1 MSRIKHWPKKD
12 RVEVARHVYGLRPG
26 QERTAILDWIDS
38 LDASFG
44 FKITEDKGNT
54 YLKAYDVEVE
64 VDDTPAVI
72 ELLRLWAE
80 NEVSPT
86 PRKSLIRIDPEADQA
101 KIKKI
106 QGLSIQNPPIPMAE
120 WRSEPGREND
130 TSQLLAVNM
139 PGDPDSQPD
148 PIRSEAASPDLKEPL
163 TDRDREILLYM
174 LENGHT
180 KAKPI
185 SKPELAKKL
194 LRGGHKSMTDHLQAE
209 GLTDSKRGV
218 GTWLT
223 AKGRSMAELI
233 KKNEPY

>member
-1 MSRIKHWPKKD
+1 MSRTNHWPKD
-12 RVEVARHVYGLRPG
+12 RAGVARHIYGLHPR
-26 QERTAILDWIDS
+26 QERTALLDWIDS

-44 FKITEDKGNT
+44 FIVTQYDGKT
-54 YLKAYDVEVE
+54 YLKAHDITVE

-72 ELLRLWAE
+72 ELLKLWAE
-80 NEVSPT
+80 NELSPT
-86 PRKSLIRIDPEADQA
+86 PRKSLIRIDPDADMEAE
-101 KIKKI
+101 IKKF
-106 QGLSIQNPPIPMAE
+106 L
-120 WRSEPGREND
+120 
-130 TSQLLAVNM
+130 
-139 PGDPDSQPD
+139 PGDPAAQP
-148 PIRSEAASPDLKEPL
+148 AAESPDLKEPL

-174 LENGHT
+174 LENGHN
-180 KAKPI
+180 KANRI

-194 LRGGHKSMTDHLQAE
+194 MRGGHKSITDHLQAE

>member
-1 MSRIKHWPKKD
+1 MSRTNHWPKD
-12 RVEVARHVYGLRPG
+12 RAGVARHIHGLHPR
-26 QERTAILDWIDS
+26 QERTALLDWIDS

-44 FKITEDKGNT
+44 FIVTQYDGKT
-54 YLKAYDVEVE
+54 YLKAHDITVQ

-72 ELLRLWAE
+72 ELLKLWAE
-80 NEVSPT
+80 NELSPT
-86 PRKSLIRIDPEADQA
+86 PRNSLIRIDPDADQKA
-101 KIKKI
+101 IKKI

-139 PGDPDSQPD
+139 PGDPVAQQ
-148 PIRSEAASPDLKEPL
+148 AAESPDLKEPL

-194 LRGGHKSMTDHLQAE
+194 TRGGHKSMTDHLQAE

-233 KKNEPY
+233 KQNEPY

>member
-1 MSRIKHWPKKD
+1 MSRIQHWPKD
-12 RVEVARHVYGLRPG
+12 RAGAARHIYDLRPG

-38 LDASFG
+38 LDVSFG
-44 FKITEDKGNT
+44 FKITEHDGNT
-54 YLKAYDVEVE
+54 YLKAHDVPVE

-72 ELLRLWAE
+72 KLLRLWAE

-86 PRKSLIRIDPEADQA
+86 PRKSLIRIDPDADQDRVR
-101 KIKKI
+101 KIQKKI
-106 QGLSIQNPPIPMAE
+106 QGLI
-120 WRSEPGREND
+120 
-130 TSQLLAVNM
+130 
-139 PGDPDSQPD
+139 GDPDAQPD
-148 PIRSEAASPDLKEPL
+148 SIESEAASPDLIEPL

-194 LRGGHKSMTDHLQAE
+194 TRGGHKSMTDHLQAE

-233 KKNEPY
+233 KQNEPY